1 MTVAADDLGYV
12 LVKVPITKVKL
23 TSYRDKWYVEYRK
36 KDTSIFTKWWWFD
49 DSIHSNYSDA
59 AVRAQVLSALGY
71 FEKFE
76 KKKQRIIEVKQ

>member
-1 MTVAADDLGYV
+1 MISSDDLGYER
-12 LVKVPITKVKL
+12 VKVPITKVRVSLFNK
-23 TSYRDKWYVEYRK
+23 KWYVEYRQK
-36 KDTSIFTKWWWFD
+36 TKNWFTKWWWFD

-76 KKKQRIIEVKQ
+76 KKKRFVIEVKQ